1 MIFSTFRKFS
11 VPFATMMM
19 SLYCVCFFFAIVGQ
33 YLYAG
38 KINTLSVQ
46 EPTGV
51 NYMYY
56 LMNFNDFLA
65 SMITLF
71 HILVINNWN
80 QTTDMYCFVLKS
92 DWPRVFF
99 GAFWV
104 LTVLIML
111 NIVISFVLE
120 TYSTTSEAVEAS
132 HTMKYNA
139 SQIS

>member
-1 MIFSTFRKFS
+1 
-11 VPFATMMM
+11 
-19 SLYCVCFFFAIVGQ
+19 
-33 YLYAG
+33 
-38 KINTLSVQ
+38 
-46 EPTGV
+46 
-51 NYMYY
+51 MYY

-80 QTTDMYCFVLKS
+80 QTTDMYCYVLKS

-120 TYSTTSEAVEAS
+120 TYSTTSEAVEQA
-132 HTMKYNA
+132 HTMK
-139 SQIS
+139 